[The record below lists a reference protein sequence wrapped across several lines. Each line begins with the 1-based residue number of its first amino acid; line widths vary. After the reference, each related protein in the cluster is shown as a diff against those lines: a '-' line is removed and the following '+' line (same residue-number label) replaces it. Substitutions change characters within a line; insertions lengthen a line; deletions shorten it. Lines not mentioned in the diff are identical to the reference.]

1 MKVKDEEKN
10 IKKVETQNKIVKTKH
25 ENTDNLAES
34 KEEIKKDVKIETK
47 QKGLEKDVE
56 TEAKQKEIKKDA
68 KIEKKQ
74 EDPEKNV
81 ETEKKQK
88 ELKKDAKKEQEKK
101 EKENT
106 TEFKPIENTEEAK
119 TNKSDVLV
127 IFGILLAIVILLVT
141 VVYGTFSIMTE
152 KSTTI
157 AKGVYIKNIDVSG
170 LTREQAKEKLES
182 IYSEKKKKDITLK
195 YEDFETTIAPETLE
209 TNYNIEKATNEAI
222 LVGKSGNII
231 TNNYGIFF
239 ALIGKKNIK
248 VETTINEEQ
257 TKQAIEDIQT
267 NLPETIEE
275 PDYYIENDKL
285 IITPGKEGLKIL
297 TDKLLTE
304 IKEQQKNIN
313 TNQETIEIPAE
324 KAWPSKVD
332 IDKIHQDIYKKVQD
346 AYITK
351 DPVDTYVPLYV
362 RDGQINTQYIMTTLE
377 ELGLLKMD
385 FLGLRNLTVIQNTI
399 DMVKVNHGIDV
410 EFDHDMSDPKVY
422 KLWQDGN
429 TSGIFQFESQGMT
442 NFMKELKPDC
452 LEDLIAGVSLYRPGP
467 MDQIPRYIR
476 GKQNPGHNEYTH
488 PSLEPI
494 LNVTYG
500 CMVYQEQVMQI
511 VRDLAGYSLGR
522 ADLVRRAMGKKK
534 LDVMAKERE
543 VFIHGQV
550 DEDGNV
556 VVPGCVRNG
565 IDEVSANK
573 IFDEKLSVRETEKL
587 VKEIKNPKKPK
598 EKKVMENAF
607 IYQDLE
613 EKMKGVFGTKVS
625 IASKGKGKG
634 KIEIEYYSDDELEHL
649 FDMMMSIK
657 RGE

>member
-47 QKGLEKDVE
+47 QKELEKDVE

-88 ELKKDAKKEQEKK
+88 ELKKDAKKEHEKI

-351 DPVDTYVPLYV
+351 DPVEVHPEVIGIDFNIEDAKKILEENKEQYEIPLQITNPQVTLSNLGSEAFPEKISSYSTRYDGGDKDRSTNLEIACKKIDEKIVLPGETFSYNKTLGARTTKAGYKTAKVYENGAVVDGIGGGICQISSTLYNAVLKANMQTVERRNHQFITSYVPEGRDATVAYGVTDFKFKNTRKYAIKIKATASNGVATISIYGIKENPEYNITFETKTISTIPVTEKYIEDNTIAEGTEEIKQKGANGCVTETYIIKSLNGQVVSKDLLSKDTYSAMQ
-362 RDGQINTQYIMTTLE
+362 RII
-377 ELGLLKMD
+377 LK
-385 FLGLRNLTVIQNTI
+385 
-399 DMVKVNHGIDV
+399 
-410 EFDHDMSDPKVY
+410 
-422 KLWQDGN
+422 
-429 TSGIFQFESQGMT
+429 
-442 NFMKELKPDC
+442 
-452 LEDLIAGVSLYRPGP
+452 
-467 MDQIPRYIR
+467 
-476 GKQNPGHNEYTH
+476 
-488 PSLEPI
+488 
-494 LNVTYG
+494 
-500 CMVYQEQVMQI
+500 
-511 VRDLAGYSLGR
+511 
-522 ADLVRRAMGKKK
+522 
-534 LDVMAKERE
+534 
-543 VFIHGQV
+543 
-550 DEDGNV
+550 
-556 VVPGCVRNG
+556 
-565 IDEVSANK
+565 
-573 IFDEKLSVRETEKL
+573 
-587 VKEIKNPKKPK
+587 
-598 EKKVMENAF
+598 
-607 IYQDLE
+607 
-613 EKMKGVFGTKVS
+613 GTK
-625 IASKGKGKG
+625 KN
-634 KIEIEYYSDDELEHL
+634 
-649 FDMMMSIK
+649 
-657 RGE
+657 